1 LIISFIQNVYGKLRS
16 FRHCSDQPTSE
27 DNTAVRKKRGTDATN
42 AEPEGEPPFDRRIDS
57 NKTCKSSETWDV
69 SKFSVSPTEGKTR
82 FHDLDLPTEIMHA
95 IADMGFQYCT
105 PIQAGVLPKLLTGV
119 DAAGKAQT
127 GTGKSAVFLI
137 NILTHLIREP
147 ISEKRRCGTPRAL
160 IIAPTR
166 ELALQIEKDARAL
179 SKYDS
184 CKIVA
189 VFGGIDYHK
198 QRQHLTK
205 EHVDILVAT
214 PGRLL
219 DFVQQGQINLNKVEI
234 MVIDEADRML
244 DMGFIPDVRRIIHK
258 TPPKNRRQTM
268 LFSATLTTEVMRL
281 ASQWTTN
288 PFIVEIEPDQVA
300 VETVDQIV
308 YLTTVEEKF
317 TLLVNLIFHHNL
329 ERVLIFGNRRDA
341 TRGLTERLSRYG
353 IRCAL
358 LSGEVRQNQR
368 IKALED
374 FRSGKIRV
382 LVATDVAARGLHV
395 DDISHVINYDLPLDP
410 EAYVHRIGRTGRA
423 GATGTSVSFADEGDS
438 FQIPVIEEFIGQQLR
453 CTHPPEEW
461 LKSLP
466 APQNRRPSQ
475 SRSRY
480 SNSRKG
486 TAKPR
491 KQVAGSRR

>member
-1 LIISFIQNVYGKLRS
+1 MILSFIQNVFGKFRS
-16 FRHCSDQPTSE
+16 RGPCSDPGTSE
-27 DNTAVRKKRGTDATN
+27 HNKAVQKKHQTEITNTHLER
-42 AEPEGEPPFDRRIDS
+42 EPPLDQRGNS
-57 NKTCKSSETWDV
+57 NKIANFSDAWDASE
-69 SKFSVSPTEGKTR
+69 FSVPVTEGKTR
-82 FHDLDLPTEIMHA
+82 FHDLDLPAEIMHA
-95 IADMGFQYCT
+95 VADLGFQYCT
-105 PIQAGVLPKLLTGV
+105 PIQAGILPKLLTGV
-119 DAAGKAQT
+119 DAAGRAQT
-127 GTGKSAVFLI
+127 GTGKSAVFLL
-137 NILTHLIREP
+137 NILTRLVRNP
-147 ISEKRRCGTPRAL
+147 ISEKRRKGAPRAL

-179 SKYDS
+179 AKYS
-184 CKIVA
+184 SHKIVA

-198 QRQHLTK
+198 QRQQLTK
-205 EHVDILVAT
+205 DHVDILVAT

-219 DFVQQGQINLNKVEI
+219 DFVQQGQIHLSQVEI

-244 DMGFIPDVRRIIHK
+244 DMGFIPDVRRIIRK

-268 LFSATLTTEVMRL
+268 LFSATLSSDVMRL

-300 VETVDQIV
+300 VETVDQVV

-329 ERVLIFGNRRDA
+329 ERLLIFGNRRDV

-353 IRCAL
+353 IKCAL
-358 LSGEVRQNQR
+358 LSGEVRQNKR

-438 FQIPVIEEFIGQQLR
+438 FQIPVIEEFISQQLR
-453 CTHPPEEW
+453 CIHPPEEW

-466 APQNRRPSQ
+466 TPQKRRPPT

-480 SNSRKG
+480 RSSRKG
-486 TAKPR
+486 STKPR
-491 KQVAGSRR
+491 KQVAGSQR